1 MKCNKKKNKNKDTVT
16 RQDMIIVCLYIELF
30 YLLSYYLGQYFFRR
44 LGPLWNILKGIWD
57 NSFSGIL
64 FIFQWI
70 PAPGCFSFVLFL
82 GLKAK
87 KLFWASVFL
96 EMWRDPRTPAD
107 SFYQIHLQCTCV
119 PKTRFKSRYFFI
131 DIFILKHIYL
141 DF

>member
-30 YLLSYYLGQYFFRR
+30 YLLGYYLGQYFFRR

-87 KLFWASVFL
+87 KLFWASVFWKCGETL
-96 EMWRDPRTPAD
+96 ELLLILSTRSTFSALVFQRPA
-107 SFYQIHLQCTCV
+107 SNQG
-119 PKTRFKSRYFFI
+119 
-131 DIFILKHIYL
+131 IFL
-141 DF
+141 

>member
-30 YLLSYYLGQYFFRR
+30 YLV
-44 LGPLWNILKGIWD
+44 IIWV
-57 NSFSGIL
+57 NTFSAAWDPFETSSKASETIL
-64 FIFQWI
+64 FLGFCSSFNGFQHL
-70 PAPGCFSFVLFL
+70 GVFLLFFFL